1 MRARGIAVLGV
12 LAVLALA
19 FSACASGKP
28 NPASGSQAGKG
39 FRVLEA
45 VVVERAYA
53 PPGSPGTTLGGSG
66 AYYLEFEARDGEAT
80 AHYRFE
86 VTRIQ
91 YTRYVEGTH
100 VQLVMANDQL
110 REIRARP

>member
-1 MRARGIAVLGV
+1 MRARGITVLGV
-12 LAVLALA
+12 LTVLALA
-19 FSACASGKP
+19 LSACASAKP

-45 VVVERAYA
+45 VVVDRSYA
-53 PPGSPGTTLGGSG
+53 PPGSAGTTIGGSG

-91 YTRYVEGTH
+91 YTRHVEGTH
-100 VQLVMANDQL
+100 VQLVMADDQL

>member
-1 MRARGIAVLGV
+1 MRARERGFFGV
-12 LAVLALA
+12 LTVLALVL
-19 FSACASGKP
+19 SACASAKP

-45 VVVERAYA
+45 VVVDRSYA

-66 AYYLEFEARDGEAT
+66 AYFLEFEAQDGGAT

-100 VQLVMANDQL
+100 VQLVMADHQL

>member
-1 MRARGIAVLGV
+1 MRARGITVLGI

-19 FSACASGKP
+19 LSACASTKP

-45 VVVERAYA
+45 VVVDRSYS
-53 PPGSPGTTLGGSG
+53 PPGSPGTTIGGSG
-66 AYYLEFEARDGEAT
+66 AYFLEFEAQDGGAT
-80 AHYRFE
+80 AHYHFE

-100 VQLVMANDQL
+100 VQLVMADHQL